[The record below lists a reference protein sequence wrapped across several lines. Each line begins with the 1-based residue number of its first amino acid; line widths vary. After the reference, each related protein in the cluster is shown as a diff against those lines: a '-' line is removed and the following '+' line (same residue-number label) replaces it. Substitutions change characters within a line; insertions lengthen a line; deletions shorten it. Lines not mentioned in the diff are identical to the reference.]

1 MPDSS
6 PSPPRRR
13 GAPPGNTNAL
23 KHGYYSAR
31 FAPRT
36 PGAAVDLKA
45 SGLAD
50 EIDLLRAFLRRVIYL
65 SASQSSL
72 SADLALLRVASLAAN
87 TLGRL
92 VRTQRFFAEYGGVT
106 IDDVLDEIFRELRE
120 VDKIPILVE
129 GP

>member
-1 MPDSS
+1 MPD

-31 FAPRT
+31 FAPR
-36 PGAAVDLKA
+36 PPAAPIDLKA
-45 SGLAD
+45 SGLTD
-50 EIDLLRAFLRRVIYL
+50 EIDLLRAYLRRVIHL

-72 SADLALLRVASLAAN
+72 SDDLALLRVASLAAN

-92 VRTQRFFAEYGGVT
+92 VRTQRFFAESGGVT
-106 IDDVLDEIFRELRE
+106 MDDIVHDWLRELRD
-120 VDKIPILVE
+120 VKKIPILVE